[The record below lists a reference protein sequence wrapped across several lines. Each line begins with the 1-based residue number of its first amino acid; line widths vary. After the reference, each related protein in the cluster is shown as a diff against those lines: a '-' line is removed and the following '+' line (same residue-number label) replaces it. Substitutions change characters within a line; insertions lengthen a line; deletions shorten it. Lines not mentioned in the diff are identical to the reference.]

1 MQGQQFRKVPIG
13 AINAGGNL
21 NFERFADICK
31 VMMVDAA
38 TIIADQE
45 YLDNEIVGVR
55 NRIAHGAN
63 IVISDE
69 RLAKATNFVLSSMRL
84 FRTDIETCVLNRA
97 FGPAYAHPRFVE
109 FRESIPLTATNK
121 PDRRLLVQEAER
133 IAAQRR
139 AGGGRA

>member
-1 MQGQQFRKVPIG
+1 MDVCSSPTSASAPRWASHIQEWQKQKDTIGLRLKMIEIFRSMQGQQFKKVPFG

-69 RLAKATNFVLSSMRL
+69 RLARATDFVLSSMRL

-97 FGPAYAHPRFVE
+97 FM
-109 FRESIPLTATNK
+109 L
-121 PDRRLLVQEAER
+121 Q
-133 IAAQRR
+133 
-139 AGGGRA
+139 